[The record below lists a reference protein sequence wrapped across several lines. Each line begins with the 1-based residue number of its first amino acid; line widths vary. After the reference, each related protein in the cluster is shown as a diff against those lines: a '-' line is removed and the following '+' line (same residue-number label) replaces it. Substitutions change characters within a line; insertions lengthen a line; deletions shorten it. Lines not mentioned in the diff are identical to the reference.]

1 MYHDEFTRTPA
12 KRPGSF
18 GDDALPS
25 VALEV
30 GGGLSLGLA
39 ASLNQPVSML
49 LFFVGGLLPMLTC
62 CASIVAHRCSEAL
75 AALTPI
81 FRARRPSAVPIP
93 HLPAMNRPGRRLQGA
108 GSVRN
113 ATFDRGR
120 LDSPSR

>member
-12 KRPGSF
+12 RKADPY

-62 CASIVAHRCSEAL
+62 CASIVAHRCSEVVAAL
-75 AALTPI
+75 APLFKPG
-81 FRARRPSAVPIP
+81 RPSTVPIP
-93 HLPAMNRPGRRLQGA
+93 HLFAASRPARRLQGA
-108 GSVRN
+108 GSTRG
-113 ATFDRGR
+113 ASFDRGR
-120 LDSPSR
+120 LDPPAR